1 MKKLIALLLTI
12 ASMFSFFI
20 LFNNEKR
27 EQQSNMEIAEKNLKY
42 NIRIMI
48 PTKIDSNNAD
58 DMLKGIKDTL
68 DKYNASIYYKRL
80 NKGDEVQTEYI
91 YINDDEYLSKFEVTK
106 GRILQKEDM
115 KRKKEKMSKI
125 IRAHKS
131 ICRIWSKAQHAF
143 SRHFIYCR
151 NNNILFFLSY

>member
-1 MKKLIALLLTI
+1 
-12 ASMFSFFI
+12 MFSFFI

-68 DKYNASIYYKRL
+68 DKYNASK
-80 NKGDEVQTEYI
+80 
-91 YINDDEYLSKFEVTK
+91 
-106 GRILQKEDM
+106 
-115 KRKKEKMSKI
+115 
-125 IRAHKS
+125 
-131 ICRIWSKAQHAF
+131 
-143 SRHFIYCR
+143 
-151 NNNILFFLSY
+151 

>member
-1 MKKLIALLLTI
+1 
-12 ASMFSFFI
+12 MFSFFI

-115 KRKKEKMSKI
+115 
-125 IRAHKS
+125 
-131 ICRIWSKAQHAF
+131 
-143 SRHFIYCR
+143 
-151 NNNILFFLSY
+151 NTNLFVSTKNSQMDNQIGTLATFCNKNVFN